1 MTPVRIAVIGSG
13 YWGRKVIREI
23 LEISK
28 STGQIELHSVV
39 DSSPASLAQCQQEFG
54 TSINYRLDYQELAQ
68 DSSLSGVHI
77 STPNGT
83 HFDIA
88 SRFLRAGKSV
98 LVEKPLTLKTVESY
112 ELVRL
117 AAENKSVLSVG
128 HIHRF
133 NNGVRELRRII
144 AEGKIGDPYYLN
156 FRWTGFM
163 NPQLQREVITDLAPH
178 PFDIC
183 NYALDSWPEKISCKG
198 RGYRT
203 RQNEEV
209 AFITGEHQGGLIA
222 HIEVSWL
229 DLDKRRDVTVV
240 GSKGMAH
247 LDCLSQ
253 KLFIEEPTGRR
264 EIPVLPSNTIAS
276 EIIHFSDCIRNNRN
290 STAYA
295 NHSDGMLGARVVSLL
310 EASRESMFQD
320 RTIAVQLPMIPEITV
335 RQ

>member
-1 MTPVRIAVIGSG
+1 MTPLRIAVIGSG

-23 LEISK
+23 LEIGK
-28 STGQIELHSVV
+28 ATGQVELHSIV
-39 DSSPASLAQCQQEFG
+39 DSFPGSLAQCQQEFG
-54 TSINYRLDYQELAQ
+54 PGIDYRLDFQELAQ
-68 DSSLSGVHI
+68 DPSLSAVHI
-77 STPNGT
+77 ATPNGT
-83 HFDIA
+83 HFEIA
-88 SRFLRAGKSV
+88 SRFLRAGKDV
-98 LVEKPLTLKTVESY
+98 LVEKPLTLKTVESF

-117 AAENKSVLSVG
+117 AAENKRVLSVG

-133 NNGVRELRRII
+133 NNGVRELRRVL
-144 AEGKIGDPYYLN
+144 AEGKIGEPYYLG
-156 FRWTGFM
+156 FRWTGLM

-183 NYALDSWPEKISCKG
+183 NYALDAWPEKISCKG

-209 AFITGEHQGGLIA
+209 AFITGEHKNGMIA

-229 DLDKRRDVTVV
+229 DRDKRREVTAV
-240 GSKGMAH
+240 GSHGMAY

-253 KLFIEEPTGRR
+253 KLFLEDSSGRR
-264 EIPVLPSNTIAS
+264 EIPVLPSNTLAS
-276 EIIHFSDCIRNNRN
+276 EIIHFADCIRSNRD
-290 STAYA
+290 SAFYA

-310 EASRESMFQD
+310 EASRDSMFQD
-320 RTIAVQLPMIPEITV
+320 RTIPVQLPIIPEIPV

>member
-1 MTPVRIAVIGSG
+1 MTPLRIAVIGSG

-23 LEISK
+23 LEIGR

-54 TSINYRLDYQELAQ
+54 AGIDYRLDYQDLVL
-68 DSSLSGVHI
+68 DPSLSGVHI
-77 STPNGT
+77 ASPNGT

-88 SRFLRAGKSV
+88 SRFLRAGKNI

-117 AAENKSVLSVG
+117 AAENKCVLSVG

-133 NNGVRELRRII
+133 NNGVRELRRAI
-144 AEGKIGDPYYLN
+144 AEGKIGEPYYVD

-203 RQNEEV
+203 KQNEEV
-209 AFITGEHQGGLIA
+209 AFITGEHKNGLMA

-229 DLDKRRDVTVV
+229 DRDKRREVTIV
-240 GSKGMAH
+240 GSNGMAF
-247 LDCLSQ
+247 LDCMSQ
-253 KLFIEEPTGRR
+253 KLFVEDSSGRR

-276 EIIHFSDCIRNNRN
+276 EIIHFADCIRNSRD
-290 STAYA
+290 STTYS

-320 RTIAVQLPMIPEITV
+320 RTIPVQLPIMPEIPV